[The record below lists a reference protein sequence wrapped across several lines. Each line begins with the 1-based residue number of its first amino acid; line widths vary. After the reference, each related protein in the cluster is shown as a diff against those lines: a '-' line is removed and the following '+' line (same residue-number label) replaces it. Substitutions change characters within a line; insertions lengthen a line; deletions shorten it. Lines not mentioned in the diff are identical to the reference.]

1 MPASELNWLS
11 AIGLATMIRQKEVS
25 PVEVMRSVLDHAARH
40 EPQVNALA
48 QLLDES
54 AIEQARQAEQ
64 DVMSGRPLGPLH
76 GVPVT
81 IKDVSPMAGHPL
93 RIGSRI
99 HEGSI
104 ASETAPMTSRLT
116 DAGGIV
122 FGRTTTPEF
131 GWTGVSR
138 SPLTGLTHNP
148 WKHGY
153 NAGASSAG
161 AGAAAA
167 AGYGPLHEGTDGA
180 GSIRMPAHFC
190 GVYGLKPSYGRV
202 PYYPVT
208 VGDMTSHVGPL
219 TRTVADA
226 ALMTQVMAGPHPW
239 DHTSLEAPPANYLAR
254 LLEPVRGRR
263 IAFSPDLGHARVDDE
278 VAALVKR
285 AAADLAAAAEVE
297 LVDFTPDWAL
307 RGRIWDDSSGP
318 PTSLITRCTSPSG
331 RSRWMPV
338 SWHA

>member
-1 MPASELNWLS
+1 
-11 AIGLATMIRQKEVS
+11 
-25 PVEVMRSVLDHAARH
+25 
-40 EPQVNALA
+40 
-48 QLLDES
+48 
-54 AIEQARQAEQ
+54 
-64 DVMSGRPLGPLH
+64 
-76 GVPVT
+76 
-81 IKDVSPMAGHPL
+81 
-93 RIGSRI
+93 
-99 HEGSI
+99 
-104 ASETAPMTSRLT
+104 
-116 DAGGIV
+116 
-122 FGRTTTPEF
+122 
-131 GWTGVSR
+131 VSR